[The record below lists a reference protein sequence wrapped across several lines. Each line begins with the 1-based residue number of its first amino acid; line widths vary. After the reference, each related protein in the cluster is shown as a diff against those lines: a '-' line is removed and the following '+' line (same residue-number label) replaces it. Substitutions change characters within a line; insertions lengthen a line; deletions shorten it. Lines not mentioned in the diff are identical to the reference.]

1 MSLGDSDPRGLD
13 VQKNVSKKAKWDQ
26 PEQVGEP
33 GLDTRSPVV
42 PRGLPLH
49 VHWPRLWHTEIQNKG
64 KKRDVKGLGWPGGL
78 GRAAWGRGHLGRDRE
93 SRQKFARWTEA
104 GGVRQAEG
112 IGISHSLFSQQ
123 IVTEHPPDARDQTE
137 HPGYNGEQ
145 SILCSWVPDSSVS
158 WEPHMLSF
166 PRL

>member
-1 MSLGDSDPRGLD
+1 MSLGDSEPRGLD

-64 KKRDVKGLGWPGGL
+64 KK
-78 GRAAWGRGHLGRDRE
+78 E
-93 SRQKFARWTEA
+93 T
-104 GGVRQAEG
+104 
-112 IGISHSLFSQQ
+112 
-123 IVTEHPPDARDQTE
+123 
-137 HPGYNGEQ
+137 
-145 SILCSWVPDSSVS
+145 
-158 WEPHMLSF
+158 
-166 PRL
+166 